1 MSLRA
6 RIIILVVLVLA
17 LIVVLNAVRKKS
29 MRLKYALPWFGCLIV
44 LLVLSAIPNG
54 LVGLANLL
62 GIYSPVNMI
71 FFLGFLFSL
80 AIIFVLTLVV
90 SRLAERIRK
99 LTQSVALL
107 EDRLTQEQKE
117 KKESK

>member
-6 RIIILVVLVLA
+6 QIIILVVLILA
-17 LIVVLNAVRKKS
+17 LAVVLNAVRKKS

-44 LLVLSAIPNG
+44 LLIVSAIPNG
-54 LVGLANLL
+54 LVGLSNLL
-62 GIYSPVNMI
+62 GIYSPVNMV

-99 LTQSVALL
+99 LTQAMALM
-107 EDRLTQEQKE
+107 EKRLMQEQKE
-117 KKESK
+117 GNKL

>member
-6 RIIILVVLVLA
+6 QIIILVVLVLA
-17 LIVVLNAVRKKS
+17 LVVVLNAVRKKS
-29 MRLKYALPWFGCLIV
+29 MRLKYALPWFGCLIA
-44 LLVLSAIPNG
+44 LLIVSAIPNG
-54 LVGLANLL
+54 LVGLSDLL
-62 GIYSPVNMI
+62 GIYSPVNMV

-80 AIIFVLTLVV
+80 AIIFALTLVV

-107 EDRLTQEQKE
+107 EKRLKQEEKENQK
-117 KKESK
+117 S